1 MAVASIEPAVARIE
15 VAVAGIEMAA
25 AGIEV
30 VVADIEAA
38 VAGIEMV
45 VAGIE
50 AAFSGPVSS
59 THPKIRPLPPRI
71 RRVRLSS
78 PLAVLVSTIALLTCS
93 QAEDF
98 RPAVAVA
105 LKQGEKRI
113 VIPPGVYRLDPQA
126 GGELWNLSNLKDV
139 EIVADGVTLVGTKLM
154 RAISLFRCS
163 GVTLRGLTIDYDPL
177 PFTQGT
183 VIADDPG
190 FIDVKL
196 HAGYPRK
203 PYARIDVID
212 PKTRFRKKGMPFLWG
227 TKAEMI
233 SEDVVRVKLEGIART
248 AKIGDLVSLSTG
260 QEVGAPHAVSVE
272 QCSAI
277 HFRNVTVHSAPG
289 MGILEADGEGGSSF
303 IGCRILPGPKPVG
316 ASEERLL
323 STSWDAFQSKT
334 IRKGP
339 WVEDCEINEAG
350 DDSWSVQSSDFL
362 VLSSEGTELVLA
374 SRDEFTDG
382 VQTGDRLRARITG
395 PEWRIGSRK
404 VVPRGEAGLSS
415 EVLEQLARAEA
426 WSKWKVGPKCLVLSL
441 DKESGLKSGDS
452 VYSPDRM
459 GNGFIFR
466 NNRLHSPGRVLLK
479 AGGLAEGNLLDTPH
493 ALVVCAELPGDS
505 AIGIENLVIRK
516 NTIRQA
522 GRFCAAPW
530 SSQAGALSLSAS
542 LDQSKTRTD
551 SVFRNILIEDNVFES
566 CAGPNLVITSA
577 EGVIVRG
584 NRFVSAQQDA
594 PPDTGASYGIAK
606 NSVVWMENSRDV
618 TYERNTME
626 KTGTFAGKAIQLSK
640 GMTDAKGLE

>member
-1 MAVASIEPAVARIE
+1 MSIRI
-15 VAVAGIEMAA
+15 
-25 AGIEV
+25 
-30 VVADIEAA
+30 
-38 VAGIEMV
+38 
-45 VAGIE
+45 
-50 AAFSGPVSS
+50 
-59 THPKIRPLPPRI
+59 L
-71 RRVRLSS
+71 
-78 PLAVLVSTIALLTCS
+78 LVLLTLLPS
-93 QAEDF
+93 LRADDF
-98 RPAVAVA
+98 RPMVTEA
-105 LKQGEKRI
+105 LKRGEKRI
-113 VIPPGVYRLDPQA
+113 VIPPGVYRLDPQS

-183 VIADDPG
+183 VIAEDPG

-212 PKTRFRKKGMPFLWG
+212 PRTRFRKKGMPFLWG

-233 SEDVVRVKLEGIART
+233 GEDVVRVKLEGIART

-260 QEVGAPHAVSVE
+260 EEVGAPHAVSVE

-303 IGCRILPGPKPVG
+303 IGCRILPGPRPSG

-339 WVEDCEINEAG
+339 LIEDCEINDAG
-350 DDSWSVQSSDFL
+350 DDSWSVQSSDFM
-362 VLSSEGTELVLA
+362 VLKSEGRDLVLA
-374 SRDEFTDG
+374 SRDEFTEG
-382 VQTGDRLRARITG
+382 VQIGDRLRARITG
-395 PEWRIGSRK
+395 PEWTIASRK
-404 VVPRGEAGLSS
+404 VVSRGEAGLSS
-415 EVLEQLARAEA
+415 DVMSQLSRAEA
-426 WSKWKVGPKCLVLSL
+426 WSKWKVGPKCLILTL
-441 DKESGLKSGDS
+441 DREPELKCGDS
-452 VYSPDRM
+452 VYSPDLM

-466 NNRLHSPGRVLLK
+466 NNRIHSPGRVLLK
-479 AGGLAEGNLLDTPH
+479 AGGLVEGNLLDTPH

-522 GRFCAAPW
+522 GWFCAAPW

-542 LDQSKTRTD
+542 LDKSNTRTD
-551 SVFRNILIEDNVFES
+551 SVFRTILIEDNLFES
-566 CAGPNLVITSA
+566 CSGPNLVITSA
-577 EGVIVRG
+577 EGVMIRG
-584 NRFVSAQQDA
+584 NRFVSAMQDA
-594 PPDTGASYGIAK
+594 PPESGASYGIAK
-606 NSVVWMENSRDV
+606 NSVVWMENCKDV
-618 TYERNTME
+618 TYERNMME

-640 GMTDAKGLE
+640 GMSGMKGLE